1 MRGSRSPAGGNAP
14 RCEPC
19 PPSRHARE
27 STVAPGGRRT
37 CSFDLEAHP
46 MGITLLL
53 ERPKAWSGPPNTFGY
68 DTAKPLE
75 ERPLCTPRRCR
86 PISIP
91 SPAAGC
97 RSHTATT
104 SMRPGQQTFDL
115 LSDPHGGSLAG
126 LRGPGGLRLHSPRV
140 AAALRP
146 VNTYLRRSISSS
158 LSLVHTSGKAG
169 LRGIV
174 FEPMVWKTPRFR
186 VAQASSYGST
196 ATIYK
201 C

>member
-19 PPSRHARE
+19 PPSRPARE

-46 MGITLLL
+46 MGIPMLL

-91 SPAAGC
+91 SPAC
-97 RSHTATT
+97 RLPLPNSDDLDQA
-104 SMRPGQQTFDL
+104 GQQTFDL
-115 LSDPHGGSLAG
+115 LSDPHGGSLSC
-126 LRGPGGLRLHSPRV
+126 LRGQGGLLLHRPRV

-146 VNTYLRRSISSS
+146 VNTYLRRSISSC
-158 LSLVHTSGKAG
+158 L
-169 LRGIV
+169 
-174 FEPMVWKTPRFR
+174 
-186 VAQASSYGST
+186 
-196 ATIYK
+196 
-201 C
+201 